1 VTFHPKS
8 THLLPSTD
16 FDIII
21 IGGGLAGLSLSCL
34 LGQITGWNI
43 ACLDKDSPETQIKS
57 DLRTTAISYGSA
69 QILDQA
75 GIWNTLEPLGCPIR
89 DIEILDGDSPT
100 LLQFLSSEVEDK
112 SFGWILSNTDIR
124 KTLMN
129 KINSLKNMDHIAPAN
144 VRNFNVTEEKAEITL
159 DNGKTLSAKLIIGAD
174 GRQSS
179 VRDFMDVHVRGWNYH
194 QSAIVCF
201 IKHEHPHQNKAIE
214 HFWPSGPFAI
224 LPMNDDEDG
233 NHRSSLVFTEHDRSR
248 NSLMNLSDKDFL
260 SEVQSRFPEFYG
272 HVEIID
278 NKRMKFPL
286 SLTHAADYIAPRMVL
301 VADAAHGIHPIA
313 GQGLNLGFR
322 DIGELANLLKNAY
335 EDSTD
340 PATPELLETY
350 QRRRRPD
357 NMAMVAVTDGLVR
370 LFSNDI
376 PPVRL
381 LRRYGL
387 KTVSRLGI
395 AKKFFM
401 RRAMGE

>member
-1 VTFHPKS
+1 MNKTQ
-8 THLLPSTD
+8 LPDTD

-34 LGQITGWNI
+34 LGETTGWSI
-43 ACLDKDSPETQIKS
+43 ACLDKDSPKTQLKA

-75 GIWNTLEPLGCPIR
+75 GVWKNLEPLGCPIR

-100 LLQFLSSEVEDK
+100 LLQFLSREVEDK

-124 KTLMN
+124 KTLMD
-129 KINSLKNMDHIAPAN
+129 KMASLKNVSHIAPAT
-144 VRNFNVTEEKAEITL
+144 VKNFSVTNDKAEIL
-159 DNGKTLSAKLIIGAD
+159 IEDKKSLSAKLIIGAD

-179 VRDFMDVHVRGWNYH
+179 VRDYMGVHVRGWDYH
-194 QSAIVCF
+194 QSAVVCF

-224 LPMNDDEDG
+224 LPMNDDKNG
-233 NHRSSLVFTEHDRSR
+233 NHCSSLVFTEHGKSR
-248 NSLMNLSDKDFL
+248 DSLMDLSDKHFL
-260 SEVQSRFPEFYG
+260 REVQSRFPAFYG
-272 HVEIID
+272 EVEIIN

-286 SLTHAADYIAPRMVL
+286 SLSHAADYIAPRMAL

-322 DIGELANLLKNAY
+322 DIGELANLLKTAY
-335 EDSTD
+335 QEGKD
-340 PATPELLETY
+340 PADPELLETY

-357 NMAMVAVTDGLVR
+357 NMTMVAVTDGLVR

-376 PPVRL
+376 PPVRI
-381 LRRYGL
+381 LRRHGL
-387 KTVSRLGI
+387 KAVSHLGA
-395 AKKFFM
+395 AKKFFI